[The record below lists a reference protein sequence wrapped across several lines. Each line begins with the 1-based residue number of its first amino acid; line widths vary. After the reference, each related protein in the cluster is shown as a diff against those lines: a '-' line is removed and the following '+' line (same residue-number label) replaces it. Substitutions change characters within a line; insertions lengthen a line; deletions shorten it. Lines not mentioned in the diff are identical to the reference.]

1 MDLIPFGQNVNEVD
15 NLKEAFKIINKNFM
29 ELTGLSMEF
38 YYNDRAFPATGATG
52 VVYHDIATGN
62 QYQWSGSAYVAASI
76 QVTQA
81 VRAVTGPNG
90 EVALVGAGGNKIAY
104 SKKVKRSAIMTR
116 SIVGRYAASA
126 LASDRT
132 FSHQFVLAAGYDRVR
147 IILPNMHT
155 AAIPNVKVCVAPT
168 NTERGATQLA
178 GGSAANS
185 LLTPSGGVGAW
196 VDATFSGGA
205 TGTLT
210 ASDGVTPTFTATDW
224 IDVSALTRADGG
236 NGAVLLVRVEI
247 PLASGYC
254 TIPYSAALDK
264 WGNTADVGER
274 TYRAAS
280 QAVLGVTNKALCT
293 SYGWADTHQAAIVQ
307 YVSRV
312 AGVTVCGFGDSITE
326 GIGVDPEGYGWL
338 ARASEAV
345 SSSTCPVECANFG
358 WGTKDSNEFYDM
370 AALIMPLVKPGVA
383 FWSCF
388 TPNLALS
395 AANIDV
401 MRKYLARFKQ
411 LAADYGTVPVLWTG
425 IPSTFGLAQ
434 GKDWSAG
441 ADALRLAYNTE
452 ILASGE
458 TVCDFASVMTGG
470 FNATNAAQYDM
481 ISGSTTDGLHP
492 DAEGVV
498 IMTAK
503 ATETLNWIG
512 VHS

>member
-1 MDLIPFGQNVNEVD
+1 MGTNAPFGAYPRLSTDVN
-15 NLKEAFKIINKNFM
+15 
-29 ELTGLSMEF
+29 
-38 YYNDRAFPATGATG
+38 
-52 VVYHDIATGN
+52 GN
-62 QYQWSGSAYVAASI
+62 TV
-76 QVTQA
+76 
-81 VRAVTGPNG
+81 
-90 EVALVGAGGNKIAY
+90 LVGSDGNKIAY
-104 SKKVKRSAIMTR
+104 GNKVKRSAIMTR
-116 SIVGRYAASA
+116 SIVGRFAPVA
-126 LASDRT
+126 LSGDRT
-132 FSHQFVLAAGYDRVR
+132 CSHQFVLAAGYDRVR

-168 NTERGATQLA
+168 NTENGATQLA

-205 TGTLT
+205 TGELA
-210 ASDGVTPTFTATDW
+210 ASDGTTPTFTATDW
-224 IDVSALTRADGG
+224 IDVSALARTDGG

-247 PLASGYC
+247 PLASGYL
-254 TIPYSAALDK
+254 TQPYSATLDK

-274 TYRAAS
+274 TYRATS
-280 QAVLGVTNKALCT
+280 QNVLGVTTKALCT
-293 SYGWADTHQAAIVQ
+293 SYGWSDFHQAAIVQ

-383 FWSCF
+383 FWACF

-401 MRKYLARFKQ
+401 MRKYLARFRQ
-411 LAADYGTVPVLWTG
+411 LAADYDTVPVLWTG
-425 IPSTFGLAQ
+425 IPSTFGLSQ
-434 GKDWSAG
+434 GKNWAAVDT
-441 ADALRLAYNTE
+441 LRLAYNTE
-452 ILASGE
+452 IIASGE
-458 TVCDFASVMTGG
+458 AVCDFASVMTGG
-470 FNATNAAQYDM
+470 FNATNTAQYDM

-492 DAEGVV
+492 DAEGVA
-498 IMTAK
+498 IMTTK

-512 VHS
+512 VHA